1 MDNLIYEPL
10 KYYTSYARDAHA
22 QNVSDH
28 FDALLSSSKID
39 VEENRKWVREYEAQL
54 EIIKKINSTITKYRV
69 GLGFLI
75 LLIVVGFVA
84 LIVGVALLPDYM
96 TASFILIP
104 SGIVA
109 VILGFVLIFKVVR
122 PKIKS
127 QQALKER
134 HEKLA
139 EGHKS
144 QALGIMA
151 PLNALFDD
159 VDTFKLIEKTM
170 PQLKFDPYYTNQK
183 ENDLIESY
191 DYVDMTDEDTSI
203 IDTLPGTFFENPF
216 LYERY
221 LEFYMGTYTYTGTR
235 TIRWTTTY
243 RDSKGNLRTR
253 THTQVL
259 TASVTKPKPY
269 YVVNTHLGYG
279 CDCAPDLTFSRT
291 ESDTDE
297 LSEGA
302 LARRIKRGEKKLRKR
317 AEKAIENG
325 EHFQGLANSEFD
337 VLFGAT
343 NRDHEVQFRVMYT
356 PLAQT
361 NTVELLKSKA
371 GYGDDFNFY
380 KQGRF
385 NIIKTIHQ
393 KSWDIRPRA
402 SRYRSYSVDLARK
415 CFQEYNENYFKSVF
429 FDFAPLMAIPAYQA
443 EPVPSMKKPP
453 TYVNNYSPYEYEC
466 LANAIGES
474 TFAHPDT
481 STRSILK
488 ASFIDSQDDIDRVS
502 ITAKSFKAIKRLD
515 NIPVLGGDGRM
526 HLVPVVWFE
535 YIPIENQSQMLIKR
549 LGYTERELSERNYTY
564 PQGSA
569 YLHGLLAYHSAI
581 HESWSNIENTFKGY
595 I

>member
-10 KYYTSYARDAHA
+10 KYYTSYARDAHR

-28 FDALLSSSKID
+28 FESLLSSSKID
-39 VEENRKWVREYEAQL
+39 VEENRKCVSAYEREL
-54 EIIKKINSTITKYRV
+54 EIIKKIDSTITKYRV

-75 LLIVVGFVA
+75 LLIVIGFIS
-84 LIVGVALLPDYM
+84 LIVGVALLPSYM
-96 TASFILIP
+96 TVSFILIP
-104 SGIVA
+104 VGIA
-109 VILGFVLIFKVVR
+109 LAILGFVLIFKVIR
-122 PKIKS
+122 PKIKN
-127 QQALKER
+127 QQSLKEK
-134 HEKLA
+134 HENQA
-139 EGHKS
+139 EGHKAK
-144 QALGIMA
+144 ALSIMA

-170 PQLKFDPYYTNQK
+170 PQLKFDPYYTSQK
-183 ENDLIESY
+183 ENDLIENY

-203 IDTLPGTFFENPF
+203 LDTLPGTFFENPF

-221 LEFYMGTYTYTGTR
+221 LEFYMGTYTYTGSR
-235 TIRWTTTY
+235 TISWTVTY
-243 RDSKGNLRTR
+243 RDSNGNLRTR
-253 THTQVL
+253 TRTQVL

-269 YVVNTHLGYG
+269 YMVNTHLGYG

-297 LSEGA
+297 LSEKS
-302 LARRIKRGEKKLRKR
+302 LERRIKRGEKKLRKR
-317 AEKAIENG
+317 AERAVEQG
-325 EHFQGLANSEFD
+325 GHFQGLANSEFD

-343 NRDHEVQFRVMYT
+343 NRNHEVQFRVMYT

-361 NTVELLKSKA
+361 NTVELLRSDV

-393 KSWDIRPRA
+393 KSWDIRPCA
-402 SRYRSYSVDLARK
+402 SRYRSYDVDLARK
-415 CFQEYNENYFKSVF
+415 YFQEYNESYFKSVF

-453 TYVNNYSPYEYEC
+453 TYANNYSPYEYEC
-466 LANAIGES
+466 LANAIGEGI
-474 TFAHPDT
+474 FAHPDS
-481 STRSILK
+481 STRAILK
-488 ASFIDSQDDIDRVS
+488 ASFIDSLGDVDRVLIS
-502 ITAKSFKAIKRLD
+502 AKSFKAIKRLD

-526 HLVPVVWFE
+526 HSVPVVWFE
-535 YIPIENQSQMLIKR
+535 YIPLENQSQMVIKR
-549 LGYTERELSERNYTY
+549 LGYSEREMRERNNTY

-581 HESWSNIENTFKGY
+581 NQSWDNIESIFKRY